1 MEDRAEVSRRQVV
14 RMAGLITVAAAAA
27 MVPERAAAGP
37 GRERVAARKPSEAP
51 CIGEPGYE
59 ARVAR
64 LFGHGDRRT

>member
-1 MEDRAEVSRRQVV
+1 MEDRADVSRRQVV

-27 MVPERAAAGP
+27 MMPQGAAAGP
-37 GRERVAARKPSEAP
+37 GREQASARKSSDAP

-64 LFGHGDRRT
+64 LVEHGDRRT